1 MSRPRPKNESE
12 LIEYVRSNDVRAP
25 DELHRKVDALVKARS
40 PAARWRLSAD
50 REGPTGRSRFAL
62 GFAATIAIAAVLV
75 VVVAGG
81 LRGGGSATPSVRQT
95 AALTL
100 RAATTPAPA
109 ESTSRHGQLSV
120 AVDGVAF
127 PYWEDHFGWR
137 STGARSDRL
146 DGRTVTTVFYED
158 ARGRRL
164 GYAIVAGTPAPPT
177 SGGTVIWRDGVPYR
191 LLSEN
196 GAHVITWLRD
206 GHLCVVSGRGVDNAT
221 LLRLASW
228 VDSGAV
234 AS

>member
-1 MSRPRPKNESE
+1 VSRPRPRNESE
-12 LIEYVRSNDVRAP
+12 LVEYVRSSDVRAP
-25 DELHRKVDALVKARS
+25 DELHRKVDALIDARS
-40 PAARWRLSAD
+40 PGARRRLSAD
-50 REGPTGRSRFAL
+50 RAGARGRSRFAL
-62 GFAATIAIAAVLV
+62 GFAATIAIAALLV

-81 LRGGGSATPSVRQT
+81 LSGGGSAGPSVRQT

-100 RAATTPAPA
+100 RGATAPAPA
-109 ESTSRHGQLSV
+109 ESRSHRGQLAV

-137 STGARSDRL
+137 STGARSDSL
-146 DGRTVTTVFYED
+146 GGRAVTTVFYED

-164 GYAIVAGTPAPPT
+164 GYAIVAGTPAPRT
-177 SGGTVIWRDGVPYR
+177 SGGAVIRRGGVPYR

-196 GAHVITWLRD
+196 GTRAITWLRD
-206 GHLCVVSGRGVDNAT
+206 GHLCVVSGRGVSNAT

-228 VDSGAV
+228 VDSAAV

>member
-1 MSRPRPKNESE
+1 MSRPRPRNESE
-12 LIEYVRSNDVRAP
+12 LVEYVRSSDVRAP
-25 DELHRKVDALVKARS
+25 DELQRKVDALIDARS
-40 PAARWRLSAD
+40 PAARRGLSAD

-81 LRGGGSATPSVRQT
+81 LSGGGSTTPSVRQT

-100 RAATTPAPA
+100 RGATAPAPA
-109 ESTSRHGQLSV
+109 ESMSHRGQLAV

-137 STGARSDRL
+137 STGARSDRVG
-146 DGRTVTTVFYED
+146 GRAVTTVFYED

-164 GYAIVAGTPAPPT
+164 GYAIVAGAPAPQT
-177 SGGTVIWRDGVPYR
+177 SGGAVVWRKGVPYR

-196 GAHVITWLRD
+196 GTHVITWLRN